1 MVEFG
6 CLETKTLKFC
16 NDSEYRADMSASK
29 TSKQK
34 TEKESSKALRYLQK
48 RKFNYKPEAILAL
61 VLKRHRTNKYDT
73 RSTTLFRKYSETKT
87 SESKMVRKKIS
98 LFC

>member
-1 MVEFG
+1 MVESG

-16 NDSEYRADMSASK
+16 NDSEYRADMSKSK

-34 TEKESSKALRYLQK
+34 TEKSSKAFGQLQK
-48 RKFNYKPEAILAL
+48 QSFDYKPEAILAL

-73 RSTTLFRKYSETKT
+73 RSTTLFRKYYETKT

>member
-16 NDSEYRADMSASK
+16 NDSEYRADMSMSK

-34 TEKESSKALRYLQK
+34 TEKNLQKPLDKYLQK
-48 RKFNYKPEAILAL
+48 QIFDYKTEAILAL
-61 VLKRHRTNKYDT
+61 VLIRHRMNKY
-73 RSTTLFRKYSETKT
+73 
-87 SESKMVRKKIS
+87 
-98 LFC
+98 